1 MRLGLGL
8 LVGVTAV
15 LALPLQADEKARPLR
30 EAKSENGRFVLQ
42 VEAGSTGRGGR
53 SCRATLCEQSGP
65 NALARRCWQRALVND
80 TAPAYACVRNDGRYV
95 VTLDEYGRGG
105 ARHALVIYGGNGE
118 LLRHFRLTDLLSKS
132 TLHRVRAQAHRVAWL
147 DKPRLVFDEAA
158 NQFVVQSGLGA
169 EVRVDLRTLE
179 IVRPGQNG
187 GAALEGVPRAVQ
199 AVLLA
204 DDGADGA
211 AEIAAR
217 LEQLKRERP
226 HVSDDTALAADTA
239 PAPVMIE
246 PNEATAAPGP
256 SPDDGVAPPD
266 DPNAAPQDD
275 VPAAEAG
282 SVVQN

>member
-1 MRLGLGL
+1 
-8 LVGVTAV
+8 
-15 LALPLQADEKARPLR
+15 
-30 EAKSENGRFVLQ
+30 
-42 VEAGSTGRGGR
+42 
-53 SCRATLCEQSGP
+53 
-65 NALARRCWQRALVND
+65 
-80 TAPAYACVRNDGRYV
+80 VRNDGRYV